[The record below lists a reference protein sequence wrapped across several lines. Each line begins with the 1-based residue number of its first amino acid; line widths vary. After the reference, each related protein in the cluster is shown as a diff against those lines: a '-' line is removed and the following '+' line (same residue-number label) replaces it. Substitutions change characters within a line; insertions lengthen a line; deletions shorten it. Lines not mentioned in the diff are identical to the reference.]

1 MWKGLKRYFH
11 NFRLD
16 DCHEGIAGRT
26 GAELH
31 RFSHSTAQLQILV
44 PVQLLHC
51 VWEIRR
57 EFCTCRNICS
67 ITKKKKK
74 NAKKKK
80 KKKEKRNKQKTEE
93 TWNALCWKQPQVFTV
108 AKCVLRKV
116 TLKTSRL
123 CQTAQHTYRQFLFSI
138 FKISVCWLLI
148 FSLQLLRFLAC
159 KFVFLD
165 VKDLL
170 CAAVLIY
177 HFRVFERKYGSLKF
191 AVSRHLDAWAELKF
205 IWTKSCV
212 LNSCPFHCGAK
223 RAKKS
228 LEHSVAVR
236 LKQEKRSVSQRM
248 HVSNAKSF
256 STNARL

>member
-57 EFCTCRNICS
+57 EFCTCRNILS

-80 KKKEKRNKQKTEE
+80 EKKRKTKQTKNRRNLKCIVLKTTSSVYGCKMCSEKSDFENFPFMPNGTTHLPAIFVFNLQNFCLLTTDLLVAAVAVSGVQVRVPGREGFAVRCSAHLSFPCVWKEVR
-93 TWNALCWKQPQVFTV
+93 LPQVRS
-108 AKCVLRKV
+108 KS
-116 TLKTSRL
+116 TLGRL
-123 CQTAQHTYRQFLFSI
+123 SGT
-138 FKISVCWLLI
+138 
-148 FSLQLLRFLAC
+148 
-159 KFVFLD
+159 
-165 VKDLL
+165 
-170 CAAVLIY
+170 
-177 HFRVFERKYGSLKF
+177 
-191 AVSRHLDAWAELKF
+191 
-205 IWTKSCV
+205 
-212 LNSCPFHCGAK
+212 
-223 RAKKS
+223 
-228 LEHSVAVR
+228 
-236 LKQEKRSVSQRM
+236 
-248 HVSNAKSF
+248 
-256 STNARL
+256 